1 MEEWRP
7 VVGYEG
13 LYEVSSL
20 GRVRSLDRI
29 VVFKSGP
36 KKGQKYKLRGKI
48 RKPCNDKDGTWR
60 LPLSVNG
67 IRKTHTVHSLVA
79 RAFLGPTPDGLVVC
93 HGDKG
98 RDYHAVSNLSFKT
111 QRENLGEDRER
122 DETSNKGERHGYA
135 KLTEKDVLDIR
146 SNSTMSPK
154 ELSAKYNVC
163 VQHIN
168 LIIRRGVWKH
178 I

>member
-20 GRVRSLDRI
+20 GRVRSLDRTVI
-29 VVFKSGP
+29 LGNTR
-36 KKGQKYKLRGKI
+36 KGTERKLKGKI
-48 RKPCNDKDGTWR
+48 LKPLLNSTGGTWYVSLNNYGLKR
-60 LPLSVNG
+60 VT
-67 IRKTHTVHSLVA
+67 IHSLVA
-79 RAFLGPTPDGLVVC
+79 RAFLGPTPEGLEIC

-98 RDYHAVSNLSFKT
+98 RDCHAVSNLSFKT
-111 QRENLGEDRER
+111 HRENTGEDRER
-122 DETSNKGERHGYA
+122 DGTLNKGTRNGRA

-146 SNSTMSPK
+146 SHSMMSSK

-163 VQHIN
+163 VQHID
-168 LIIRRGVWKH
+168 LILRRGVWKH